1 MSLSLTNQNHW
12 SEYIEDR
19 PVPGH
24 RLNIYRP
31 ATRSVSHPPILSAFR
46 RMRRA
51 LASVEQ
57 IFYEEVDGEMPNF
70 GNKTA
75 I

>member
-1 MSLSLTNQNHW
+1 
-12 SEYIEDR
+12 
-19 PVPGH
+19 
-24 RLNIYRP
+24 
-31 ATRSVSHPPILSAFR
+31 
-46 RMRRA
+46 MRRA

>member
-1 MSLSLTNQNHW
+1 
-12 SEYIEDR
+12 
-19 PVPGH
+19 
-24 RLNIYRP
+24 
-31 ATRSVSHPPILSAFR
+31 
-46 RMRRA
+46 MRRA

-57 IFYEEVDGEMPNF
+57 IFYKEVDGEMPNF